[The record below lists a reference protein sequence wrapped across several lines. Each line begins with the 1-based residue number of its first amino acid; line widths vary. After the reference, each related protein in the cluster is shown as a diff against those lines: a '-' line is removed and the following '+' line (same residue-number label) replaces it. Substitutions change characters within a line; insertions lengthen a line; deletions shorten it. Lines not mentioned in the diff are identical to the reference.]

1 MPVFVKLA
9 TINDIP
15 ENEVRAFEYDGELIA
30 IYNCGGTFYATTDVC
45 THAYSELHEGYFD
58 AEECVIEC
66 PLHGA
71 RFDVQTGAVLAL
83 PAFAPLDSYPVRIEG
98 EDILVGL

>member
-15 ENEVRAFEYDGELIA
+15 ENEVRAFDFEGELIA
-30 IYNCGGTFYATTDVC
+30 IYNRGGTFYATTDIC

-58 AEECVIEC
+58 VDECVIEC

-71 RFDVQTGAVLAL
+71 RFDIQTGAVLAL
-83 PAFAPLDSYPVRIEG
+83 PAFAPLETYPVRIEG